1 MRHSKTFK
9 LFENIGSPLLDLSNN
24 VDINLISQIQK
35 ILKPG
40 SSILEISCGNGADS
54 MKLQELGFKVSC
66 TELNPEYVENAR
78 RLGLNCI
85 EHNTKDKFT
94 YLDKEFDLIYS
105 RLGLHYFTEEEL
117 NDIFSELR
125 RIGKRILITVKV
137 VDDIKTGK
145 VILTPEI
152 WNKIISKFFDI
163 KRFEIKEGQLY
174 GSQSKWIEI
183 IGDSLI
189 KESWYSIAVEMS
201 KNIKKKVRHLKKYKL
216 FESKSLEDIDWNLPY
231 EETWPIVRE
240 IINRAFLKIRKREW
254 GSIQPPSNSLE
265 WIGTGENAKL
275 CLRKD
280 FYQKWVLNFQK
291 AEEFYDDFIDFIID
305 MNDTISD
312 GEVKFS
318 NEWIGAL
325 SSSDKVSKWIVS
337 WDVRNYLN
345 DPSQFDKIKGHDL
358 LELSKLINLLNH
370 AFDVTG
376 VKKEDI
382 NWKIYSAGSG
392 KGYPEYKIIV
402 DFCVR

>member
-1 MRHSKTFK
+1 
-9 LFENIGSPLLDLSNN
+9 
-24 VDINLISQIQK
+24 
-35 ILKPG
+35 
-40 SSILEISCGNGADS
+40 
-54 MKLQELGFKVSC
+54 
-66 TELNPEYVENAR
+66 
-78 RLGLNCI
+78 
-85 EHNTKDKFT
+85 
-94 YLDKEFDLIYS
+94 
-105 RLGLHYFTEEEL
+105 
-117 NDIFSELR
+117 
-125 RIGKRILITVKV
+125 
-137 VDDIKTGK
+137 
-145 VILTPEI
+145 
-152 WNKIISKFFDI
+152 
-163 KRFEIKEGQLY
+163 
-174 GSQSKWIEI
+174 
-183 IGDSLI
+183 
-189 KESWYSIAVEMS
+189 
-201 KNIKKKVRHLKKYKL
+201 VRHLKKYKL

-318 NEWIGAL
+318 NE
-325 SSSDKVSKWIVS
+325 SSDKVSKWKVS

-402 DFCVR
+402 DFVVK

>member
-1 MRHSKTFK
+1 M
-9 LFENIGSPLLDLSNN
+9 
-24 VDINLISQIQK
+24 
-35 ILKPG
+35 
-40 SSILEISCGNGADS
+40 
-54 MKLQELGFKVSC
+54 
-66 TELNPEYVENAR
+66 
-78 RLGLNCI
+78 
-85 EHNTKDKFT
+85 
-94 YLDKEFDLIYS
+94 
-105 RLGLHYFTEEEL
+105 
-117 NDIFSELR
+117 
-125 RIGKRILITVKV
+125 
-137 VDDIKTGK
+137 
-145 VILTPEI
+145 
-152 WNKIISKFFDI
+152 
-163 KRFEIKEGQLY
+163 
-174 GSQSKWIEI
+174 
-183 IGDSLI
+183 
-189 KESWYSIAVEMS
+189 
-201 KNIKKKVRHLKKYKL
+201 RHLKKYKL

-318 NEWIGAL
+318 NE
-325 SSSDKVSKWIVS
+325 SSDKVSKWKVS
-337 WDVRNYLN
+337 WNVRNYLN
-345 DPSQFDKIKGHDL
+345 DPSHYDKVKGHDL

-382 NWKIYSAGSG
+382 NWHIYSEPSGS
-392 KGYPEYKIIV
+392 GYPEYKIIV
-402 DFCVR
+402 DFVVK